1 MIYWL
6 DIQLDVRRFNH
17 LIVENNSL
25 SKKNGNKNAFL
36 INLLLNHASNVICF
50 PSCLKLNCLKNVE
63 KKRLC
68 ALIEIVVS
76 FVKLFLLTVYLANGL
91 KNVI

>member
-1 MIYWL
+1 MTHWL
-6 DIQLDVRRFNH
+6 VIRRVYHF
-17 LIVENNSL
+17 IVENNSL
-25 SKKNGNKNAFL
+25 SKKNENKNAFL
-36 INLLLNHASNVICF
+36 INLLFNLTSNVICF

-76 FVKLFLLTVYLANGL
+76 FVKLFSLTVY
-91 KNVI
+91 